1 MAALIKGKDILLNS
15 FVSLANDF
23 LWNNLLI
30 YLLLAAGIW
39 FSFKLKYIQ
48 LSKFFHMF
56 KLMANSGSA
65 GKSGISSFQALMTS
79 LAARV
84 GTGNLAGVAIAISL
98 GGPGA
103 IFWMWVIAFLGMATG
118 FAESLLGQLYKV
130 RDSNGEF
137 RGGPA
142 YYIKMGLNQ
151 PWLAF
156 TFSLCIFIGYGLVF
170 SSVQANTMADALN
183 NAYQVDRN
191 VSGLVIVVLTGL
203 ILIGGVKAV
212 AKVSSVIVP
221 FMGVSYLLLASY
233 ICLINIEQ
241 VPAVIM
247 SIINSAFG
255 LQEAGS
261 GAVGAAIINGIK
273 RGLYSNEAGSGTVP
287 HAAACASPNPAHP
300 ATQGYVQMLGVFIDT
315 IVICTATAMIILL
328 ALGPETS
335 NLTGIRLTQYAMT
348 EHVGSWGNHYIS
360 LAICLFSFTS
370 IIANYVYAENN
381 LHLFKLDNNLGRWG
395 FILIFLSMTFWGT
408 TAALP
413 QVWALADLSLG
424 VVTVI
429 NIGVILFMTP
439 TIVAVTKD
447 YNQQRKLSQTP
458 LFVRKK
464 SINIQ
469 GVLSKDVW

>member
-1 MAALIKGKDILLNS
+1 MGTSIKGKDRLLNS
-15 FVSLANDF
+15 FISLANDF

-30 YLLLAAGIW
+30 YLLVAAGIW

-48 LSKFFHMF
+48 FGNFFHMF
-56 KLMANSGSA
+56 KLMGNSASA
-65 GKSGISSFQALMTS
+65 DKNGISSFQALMTS

-130 RDSNGEF
+130 RNSKGEF

-142 YYIKMGLNQ
+142 FYIKMGLNQ

-183 NAYQVDRN
+183 NAYQIEPN
-191 VSGLVIVVLTGL
+191 LTGLVIVILAGV
-203 ILIGGVKAV
+203 ILIGGVRAV

-221 FMGVSYLLLASY
+221 FMGLSYILLASI

-261 GAVGAAIINGIK
+261 GALGAAIINGIK

-287 HAAACASPNPAHP
+287 HAAACASPNPPHP
-300 ATQGYVQMLGVFIDT
+300 AAQGYVQMLGVFIDT

-348 EHVGSWGNHYIS
+348 EHVGSWGKHYVS

-381 LHLFKLDNNLGRWG
+381 LHLFKLDNNWGRWG
-395 FILIFLSMTFWGT
+395 FTLIFLSMTFWGT

-429 NIGVILFMTP
+429 NIGVILLLTP

-447 YNQQRKLSQTP
+447 YNQQRKLSQIP
-458 LFVRKK
+458 RFVKK
-464 SINIQ
+464 NTINVQ